1 MDINYV
7 YKHACRVDWSH
18 ATEMH
23 HHSGN
28 TVTQHKFVYY
38 HKYRERGVCRERHHS
53 LISDLWLGHTINSI
67 YGNKGQAGINTI
79 FVGGNAE
86 LLIATQP
93 QEQSYTLKLGKP
105 SIVCNWTHTHTHS
118 LSLSLSLS
126 LSCWLAWHWSA
137 DLHKHQSHSYIR
149 IWLLTHLPKIAH
161 PSLPYMVKFRA
172 AMHRVH
178 FTLQTSSSGHMHK
191 HHCHHP
197 SQ

>member
-105 SIVCNWTHTHTHS
+105 SIVCNWTHTHTHTLSPS
-118 LSLSLSLS
+118 LSLSLSLLLAS
-126 LSCWLAWHWSA
+126 LTLICWS
-137 DLHKHQSHSYIR
+137 
-149 IWLLTHLPKIAH
+149 P
-161 PSLPYMVKFRA
+161 
-172 AMHRVH
+172 
-178 FTLQTSSSGHMHK
+178 QTSIPFLHQNLIANSS
-191 HHCHHP
+191 
-197 SQ
+197 SQNSSSFTTIHGKIQGSYA